1 MIKTVQYE
9 SNIDSILRMLNYFK
23 NNKTKILVSVSD
35 IYNTLPSEII
45 VIDKL
50 YNNFAKG
57 HSVRSNLPYTLN
69 YNSLIMHD
77 YDFLIPDLVNI
88 ELYEDGKELYYKDGK
103 LLLESSFD
111 NI

>member
-1 MIKTVQYE
+1 MEKVVHYE
-9 SNIDSILRMLNYFK
+9 SNMNSILDMLNNFK
-23 NNKTKILVSVSD
+23 ENKTKILVSVSD

-50 YNNFAKG
+50 FNNFAKC
-57 HSVRSNLPYTLN
+57 HSIRKGLPYTLT

-77 YDFLIPDLVNI
+77 FDILIPDTVNI

-103 LLLESSFD
+103 LIKESSFD